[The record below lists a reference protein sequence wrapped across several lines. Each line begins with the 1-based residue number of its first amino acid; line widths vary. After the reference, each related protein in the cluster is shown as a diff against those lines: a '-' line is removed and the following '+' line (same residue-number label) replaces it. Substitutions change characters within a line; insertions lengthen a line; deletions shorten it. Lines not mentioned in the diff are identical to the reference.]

1 MRVKADPGDPSPV
14 SFRALP
20 REKEFSRE
28 GACKRLREGTDLVL
42 VNRSFFS
49 INGKI
54 RQDRSILFVSTI
66 FFLICTRK

>member
-20 REKEFSRE
+20 REKFSRE
-28 GACKRLREGTDLVL
+28 GACKRLRRKEETDPVL

-54 RQDRSILFVSTI
+54 RQDRSIPFVSTI
-66 FFLICTRK
+66 FFLI